1 MAIVQISRIQV
12 RRGQK
17 NQGSGVPQLAGGE
30 FGWAVDTREL
40 YIGNGSVSEGAPAV
54 GNSKILTEHDNL
66 FNFAN
71 TYEYKATVDTLF
83 TGTSPT
89 APVTRTLQQR
99 LDDTVNVRSFGAV
112 GDGTDQTVVLQRAL
126 DQLYLNSASKGSVS
140 SRVQLL
146 IPAGTYNLSASLKV
160 PPHATIIG
168 EGSEKTVITQTGNFP
183 ILETVNE
190 GSNPGSYALD
200 ATSTFNN
207 QARKITIKGLT
218 LTNNSTN
225 TGIKLQSCRAS
236 HFEDLVIK
244 GAWTSGAA
252 LGADQIGIRLN
263 SLSTSVSSNDN
274 TFKNI
279 KIEGYAFGVLSDF
292 DVVDNLFDNLD
303 ICIVGHGVV
312 FGLNTTIGSQGQLTG
327 PQRNIVTNSKFRD
340 IDRHGYIV
348 NIGNYN
354 TSSNNSYVS
363 VGNNG
368 GANANA
374 LYSTIK
380 FTEGTALTNISDNDF
395 FDRTAD
401 LSYNQ
406 TLMSGYPY
414 IPDVEGPGI
423 YQNNF
428 SYRIPIVQQNTFV
441 RILRASGD
449 QSKTIEIEYIYKSGS
464 VNAIRSGT
472 LEVLVNRA
480 DGTTQIVDHNTYLG
494 DNTYRNNLQ
503 FRASLSDENS
513 DAATDT
519 IIIEMKN
526 TTTSDSGTIL
536 FKVKYKS

>member
-71 TYEYKATVDTLF
+71 TYEYKASVDTLF

-225 TGIKLQSCRAS
+225 TGIKLQSCR
-236 HFEDLVIK
+236 
-244 GAWTSGAA
+244 
-252 LGADQIGIRLN
+252 N
-263 SLSTSVSSNDN
+263 
-274 TFKNI
+274 
-279 KIEGYAFGVLSDF
+279 
-292 DVVDNLFDNLD
+292 
-303 ICIVGHGVV
+303 
-312 FGLNTTIGSQGQLTG
+312 
-327 PQRNIVTNSKFRD
+327 
-340 IDRHGYIV
+340 
-348 NIGNYN
+348 
-354 TSSNNSYVS
+354 
-363 VGNNG
+363 
-368 GANANA
+368 
-374 LYSTIK
+374 
-380 FTEGTALTNISDNDF
+380 
-395 FDRTAD
+395 
-401 LSYNQ
+401 
-406 TLMSGYPY
+406 
-414 IPDVEGPGI
+414 
-423 YQNNF
+423 
-428 SYRIPIVQQNTFV
+428 
-441 RILRASGD
+441 
-449 QSKTIEIEYIYKSGS
+449 
-464 VNAIRSGT
+464 
-472 LEVLVNRA
+472 
-480 DGTTQIVDHNTYLG
+480 
-494 DNTYRNNLQ
+494 
-503 FRASLSDENS
+503 
-513 DAATDT
+513 
-519 IIIEMKN
+519 
-526 TTTSDSGTIL
+526 
-536 FKVKYKS
+536 

>member
-1 MAIVQISRIQV
+1 MD
-12 RRGQK
+12 
-17 NQGSGVPQLAGGE
+17 L
-30 FGWAVDTREL
+30 D
-40 YIGNGSVSEGAPAV
+40 EGAPAV

-99 LDDTVNVRSFGAV
+99 LDDAVNVRSFGAV

-126 DQLYLNSASKGSVS
+126 DPIIFESQSKGSVS

-244 GAWTSGAA
+244 GAWTGAA

-406 TLMSGYPY
+406 TLMSGYSY
-414 IPDVEGPGI
+414 IPDVEGPAFI
-423 YQNNF
+423 QNNF
-428 SYRIPIVQQNTFV
+428 SYRIPNC
-441 RILRASGD
+441 
-449 QSKTIEIEYIYKSGS
+449 
-464 VNAIRSGT
+464 
-472 LEVLVNRA
+472 
-480 DGTTQIVDHNTYLG
+480 TTKH
-494 DNTYRNNLQ
+494 
-503 FRASLSDENS
+503 FC
-513 DAATDT
+513 
-519 IIIEMKN
+519 
-526 TTTSDSGTIL
+526 
-536 FKVKYKS
+536 